1 MVIPVDHCVDDVV
14 DDIVDDVLSF
24 ELPRDDAIALRVTAT
39 RRDKAHTSCA
49 RQLTSSSS
57 QRLTLADNADI
68 SHGDRDFSYTGFVYF
83 DTNSS
88 NETILAK
95 RGGGGNEIFLY
106 ILGAPDTIRLLI
118 DGPSQSLIDTPNIAA
133 VSTWIFF
140 YAYHDSVNDEIGISF
155 NDGTPSTTA
164 HTTGVNDGTA
174 PFEVGSQSGGTLFMN
189 GRTARFGRWN
199 RILTAA
205 EITRMYNGG
214 NGRFYSE
221 LNAAEKVDL
230 VAYWNMNEASGNAL
244 DSHTNGYDLT
254 DTNSVTANNGPR
266 VETVEDS
273 SGNGN
278 HGQIEGMGA
287 AEPSAWTSDA
297 PSGKEMSLTLDG
309 TDDRVNCGSVS
320 EFDNLTAATLCG
332 WVKQTVAG
340 AQDGFFGTFSASDG
354 LAIYAAGGVLYCDA
368 HDGPGGMF
376 GSVTITGYIGNNE
389 WHHYTMLFDG
399 SRAEEEDRIRFF
411 LDGVEITLAYNY
423 PIPTSL
429 GTLPEFWIGD
439 KNSAGYELAGKVC
452 DVRVYDVAKTEAEI
466 LAIFQ
471 GTDDR
476 DDIAG
481 HWAFDDG
488 PQAVTSIEDGDPVS
502 VVTDLSDNEYT
513 IAVDVASE
521 RPTFDVGEMR
531 KTAFAFNGVDERFLS
546 ALATLAQPMTILVAL
561 KLDATLAADG
571 YVVDGTPTNS
581 VALFW
586 DDSET
591 AFSLDA
597 GGTAIIATGSLD
609 ERCVVAAVVDGAS
622 SSLSVNAGTP
632 TTGNPGANSLD
643 MIVIGADTA
652 ESLFLHGAIAEL
664 IIYDEALDDVDLDDA
679 IAYLRSQHV

>member
-1 MVIPVDHCVDDVV
+1 
-14 DDIVDDVLSF
+14 
-24 ELPRDDAIALRVTAT
+24 
-39 RRDKAHTSCA
+39 
-49 RQLTSSSS
+49 
-57 QRLTLADNADI
+57 
-68 SHGDRDFSYTGFVYF
+68 
-83 DTNSS
+83 
-88 NETILAK
+88 
-95 RGGGGNEIFLY
+95 
-106 ILGAPDTIRLLI
+106 
-118 DGPSQSLIDTPNIAA
+118 
-133 VSTWIFF
+133 
-140 YAYHDSVNDEIGISF
+140 
-155 NDGTPSTTA
+155 
-164 HTTGVNDGTA
+164 
-174 PFEVGSQSGGTLFMN
+174 
-189 GRTARFGRWN
+189 
-199 RILTAA
+199 
-205 EITRMYNGG
+205 
-214 NGRFYSE
+214 
-221 LNAAEKVDL
+221 
-230 VAYWNMNEASGNAL
+230 
-244 DSHTNGYDLT
+244 
-254 DTNSVTANNGPR
+254 
-266 VETVEDS
+266 
-273 SGNGN
+273 
-278 HGQIEGMGA
+278 
-287 AEPSAWTSDA
+287 
-297 PSGKEMSLTLDG
+297 MSLTLDG

-632 TTGNPGANSLD
+632 TTGNP
-643 MIVIGADTA
+643 
-652 ESLFLHGAIAEL
+652 
-664 IIYDEALDDVDLDDA
+664 
-679 IAYLRSQHV
+679 